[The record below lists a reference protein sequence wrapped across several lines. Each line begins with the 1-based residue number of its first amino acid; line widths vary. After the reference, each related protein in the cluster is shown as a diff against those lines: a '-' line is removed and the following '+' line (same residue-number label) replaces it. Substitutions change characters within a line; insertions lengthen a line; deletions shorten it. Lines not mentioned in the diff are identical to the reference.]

1 MLLGSHLVEPPTSTM
16 SRPIGRTKTRVDSSK
31 LVVSDYGINRPEG
44 TNRIDDALIRTRP
57 AVIARKASEA
67 PMQEWGK
74 ICSDLSLIVCDS
86 VPLVWRSELCQI
98 AMTG

>member
-1 MLLGSHLVEPPTSTM
+1 M

-31 LVVSDYGINRPEG
+31 LVVSNYEINHSQG
-44 TNRIDDALIRTRP
+44 LNRIDGALIRTRP